1 MYIEKV
7 FIEKP
12 TLILH
17 ICLNTFFISLHM
29 YLEESWAILHK
40 RTVQQK
46 QTDNKKTRTIMAIS
60 NAANTFLLKIGE
72 LKYYFK
78 SKSRFFYKN
87 VVQNARYLEA

>member
-29 YLEESWAILHK
+29 YLEESWVILHK

-46 QTDNKKTRTIMAIS
+46 QTDNKKKR
-60 NAANTFLLKIGE
+60 E
-72 LKYYFK
+72 
-78 SKSRFFYKN
+78 
-87 VVQNARYLEA
+87 